1 MRIDAEMSEAEEA
14 AVVRG
19 LLAFNEKSLGPSNDQ
34 PVRLVARDELGVI
47 GGLLGRTRWQWLY
60 VAKLWVDERARGRGI
75 GTQLLMAA
83 EDLARSRGC
92 IGASLDTFE
101 SQARPSYEK
110 HGYKLFGTLDGFPP
124 GSRQFYLSKPL
135 R

>member
-1 MRIDAEMSEAEEA
+1 M
-14 AVVRG
+14 
-19 LLAFNEKSLGPSNDQ
+19 
-34 PVRLVARDELGVI
+34 ARDTKQLVV
-47 GGLLGRTRWQWLY
+47 GRRR
-60 VAKLWVDERARGRGI
+60 VAVSNLDDHIAQFQLQQGTLEFRVRRLPSGNIVEVDERARGQGI
-75 GTQLLMAA
+75 GTQLLTAA

-101 SQARPSYEK
+101 YQARPFYEK
-110 HGYKLFGTLDGFPP
+110 LGYKLFGTLDGFPP